1 MVRRAESRKRQR
13 SLRLPHPYERR
24 SIPFWAILSLVLN
37 VVGLAGIVAI
47 VMQSQGSD
55 RLDYGLPLGAPPSR
69 PNLMAVVAT
78 PDLGPRHQ
86 LAYRE
91 WLAILQQEAQSIA
104 GRAPE
109 NLSILAGDSISLW
122 FPPEILPPERQ
133 WLNQGISGE
142 TSDGLLARL
151 YLFDDT
157 RPDQIFVMIGINDLI
172 QGVDAAV
179 VLEQQ
184 QAIIQDLK
192 QRHPRAE
199 IIVQSILPH
208 AGEQATWEGRD
219 RLLQLPNAVIRDLNS
234 QLQAIAE
241 QEKVE
246 YLDLYP
252 LFADP
257 SGHLILHLTT
267 DGLHLSEQGYWVWRS
282 AIQSYNLHHP

>member
-1 MVRRAESRKRQR
+1 M
-13 SLRLPHPYERR
+13 
-24 SIPFWAILSLVLN
+24 LVQHDN
-37 VVGLAGIVAI
+37 
-47 VMQSQGSD
+47 SD
-55 RLDYGLPLGAPPSR
+55 DGLPLGAPPSR
-69 PNLMAVVAT
+69 PNLMSVVAT
-78 PDLGPRHQ
+78 PELGPRHQ
-86 LAYRE
+86 LAYQE
-91 WLAILQQEAQSIA
+91 WLGILQQEAQSIA
-104 GRAPE
+104 ERAPD

-122 FPPEILPPERQ
+122 FPPEILPPEQQ

-142 TSDGLLARL
+142 TSSGLLARL

-172 QGVDAAV
+172 QGIDADI
-179 VLEQQ
+179 VLKQH

-192 QRHPRAE
+192 QQHPRAE

-208 AGEQATWEGRD
+208 AGDQATWEGRD
-219 RLLQLPNAVIRDLNS
+219 RLLRIPNTVIREVND

-257 SGHLILHLTT
+257 SGHLMPQLTT

-282 AIQSYNLHHP
+282 ALQSYNLSRR